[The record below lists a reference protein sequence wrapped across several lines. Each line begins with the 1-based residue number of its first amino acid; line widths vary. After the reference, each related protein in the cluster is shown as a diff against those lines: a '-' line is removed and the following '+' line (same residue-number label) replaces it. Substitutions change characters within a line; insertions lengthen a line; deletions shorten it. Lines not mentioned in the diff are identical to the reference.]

1 MGLASLMVR
10 LGLDATNYN
19 IGLKRAETAS
29 TKFAGMVKSQF
40 AGVFAIGALTAYA
53 KSITS
58 FASNIQDMANR
69 TQLSAE
75 TLQEWN
81 YAAEQTGTNLET
93 IVRGYEYLARSNPT
107 KTNQE
112 VLRQFYELS
121 RLVKEGAISNE
132 LGYVTKLLG
141 RGGGELIPMF
151 REGFQDIGED
161 ARRLGIIME
170 NDVIAKL
177 DAFADKMVELKN
189 RLRGPAGTAIATA
202 GSFLA
207 DVVNKA
213 SASFA
218 TPFAFFGALSS
229 GASMKDAARI
239 ARDQIYGPE
248 AKAEMQKFVT
258 SLRAKPAIFDA
269 NAEKAPT
276 SETTIEQTRK
286 WLLSGTTS
294 NQQIGAFNAAQ
305 PILITET
312 KEQTR
317 QLKKIADNT
326 DALKKEWDNS

>member
-1 MGLASLMVR
+1 MGLASLIVR
-10 LGLDATNYN
+10 LGLDATSYN
-19 IGLKRAETAS
+19 VGMKRAESAA
-29 TKFAGMVKSQF
+29 TKFSSVVKSQL
-40 AGVFAIGALTAYA
+40 AGVFAVGAITAYA
-53 KSITS
+53 KSLTN
-58 FASNIQDMANR
+58 FASHIQDITKR

-75 TLQEWN
+75 TIQEWN
-81 YAAEQTGTNLET
+81 YAAEQTGTNLDT
-93 IVRGYEYLARSNPT
+93 IVRGYEYIARMNPT
-107 KTNQE
+107 KTNEE

-151 REGFQDIGED
+151 REGFQEMGQD

-177 DAFADKMVELKN
+177 DTFADKMVELKN
-189 RLRGPAGTAIATA
+189 RLRGPAGTALATA
-202 GSFLA
+202 GGWLA
-207 DVVNKA
+207 GFVNEVADQVAFQGAFWASKAEGVTNAEALKIANEVLAESKPTQAEAANKA
-213 SASFA
+213 A
-218 TPFAFFGALSS
+218 PKLFGDES
-229 GASMKDAARI
+229 G
-239 ARDQIYGPE
+239 
-248 AKAEMQKFVT
+248 T
-258 SLRAKPAIFDA
+258 A
-269 NAEKAPT
+269 N
-276 SETTIEQTRK
+276 TTTAQESRK
-286 WLLSGTTS
+286 WLLGATTS

>member
-1 MGLASLMVR
+1 MGLASLIVR

-19 IGLKRAETAS
+19 VGMKRAESATA
-29 TKFAGMVKSQF
+29 KFSSVIKSQL
-40 AGVFAIGALTAYA
+40 AGVFAVGAITAYA
-53 KSITS
+53 KSLTN
-58 FASNIQDMANR
+58 FASHIQDITKR

-75 TLQEWN
+75 TIQEWN
-81 YAAEQTGTNLET
+81 YAAEQTGTNLDT
-93 IVRGYEYLARSNPT
+93 IVRGYEYMARMNP
-107 KTNQE
+107 KLTNDQ
-112 VLRQFYELS
+112 VLKQFYELS

-151 REGFQDIGED
+151 REGFQEIGED

-177 DAFADKMVELKN
+177 DSFADKMVELKA
-189 RLRGPAGTAIATA
+189 RLRGPVGTGLAEA

-207 DVVNKA
+207 DVANKA
-213 SASFA
+213 AATVSYASAF
-218 TPFAFFGALSS
+218 L
-229 GASMKDAARI
+229 GASTRTSLNEASKI
-239 ARDQIYGPE
+239 AFDQAFGSQ

-258 SLRAKPAIFDA
+258 SLRGKPTMFNTSAD
-269 NAEKAPT
+269 KAAT
-276 SETTIEQTRK
+276 SETTIEQSRK
-286 WLLSGTTS
+286 WMLGSTTS